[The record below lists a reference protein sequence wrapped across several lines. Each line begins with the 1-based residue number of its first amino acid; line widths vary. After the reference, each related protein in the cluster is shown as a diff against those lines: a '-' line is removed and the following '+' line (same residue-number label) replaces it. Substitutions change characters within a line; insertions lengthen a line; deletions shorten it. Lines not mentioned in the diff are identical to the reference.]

1 MRIMTLN
8 DTLTVSAQV
17 EIDDLAE
24 LKANGVT
31 TLVCNRPDG
40 ESQDQVTFDAIS
52 AAADALGIAVV
63 NLPFKSGEQT
73 DAQVQ
78 TFADLLEQ
86 AQAKAEK
93 IHAYCR
99 TGNRT
104 VCLWS
109 AAAVSRGAGAQEVLE
124 KAKEVG
130 FDVTDAVKPY
140 VADKEIAAAS
150 TQNEGAAKPSFD
162 VVIVGAGSGGI
173 AAAASLLKR
182 KGDLRIALVDPAE
195 SHYYQPGWTMVG
207 GGVFNNTQTKRNMRD
222 LIPSNVSW
230 IKQAA
235 VGFTPTEN
243 TVQLDNEQSLHYQ
256 HLIVAPGLVLN
267 WDGIKGLKESLGKN
281 GVTSNYSYEYS
292 AYTWELVKGLKKGRA
307 IFTQPPMPIKC
318 AGAPQKALYLSGD
331 HWRRTGA
338 LKDINIDFF
347 NAGGV
352 LFGVA
357 AYVPALQKYIEKY
370 HAKTHFNHTLVEVD
384 GENKRAYFKSSEEG
398 KENDVICEEFDM
410 IHVCP
415 PQKAP
420 DFVANSVLADAGG
433 WLDVDQFSL
442 QHKKFANVWGL
453 GDVMNTP
460 NAKTMA
466 AVRKQVPVVA
476 ANIVNS
482 IDGRDL
488 QAGYDGYGSCPLTV
502 ERGKIV
508 LAEFGYGGKLL
519 PSFPSFLLNG
529 TRPTWAAWILK
540 KDMLPAIY
548 WHAMLKGR
556 EWLAA
561 PKKLKSLRG

>member
-8 DTLTVSAQV
+8 TTLTVSAQV
-17 EIDDLAE
+17 EIEELAE

-31 TLVCNRPDG
+31 SLVCNRPDG
-40 ESQDQVTFDAIS
+40 ESQDQVAFETLS
-52 AAADALGIAVV
+52 AAAEALGITVI

-78 TFADLLEQ
+78 IFADLLEE
-86 AQAKAEK
+86 AQAKSEK
-93 IHAYCR
+93 VHAYCR
-99 TGNRT
+99 TGNRST
-104 VCLWS
+104 WLWS
-109 AAAVSRGAGAQEVLE
+109 AAAVSRGASVQDVLAT
-124 KAKEVG
+124 AKEVG
-130 FDVTDAVKPY
+130 FDVSDAVKPY
-140 VADKEIAAAS
+140 VKDKELTTVSAP
-150 TQNEGAAKPSFD
+150 NEGAAKPSFD

-182 KGDLRIALVDPAE
+182 KGDLRIALIDPAK

-207 GGVFNNTQTKRNMRD
+207 GGVFKNTQTKRNMRD
-222 LIPSNVSW
+222 LIPHNVSW
-230 IKQAA
+230 IKHSV
-235 VGFTPTEN
+235 VGFTPNEN
-243 TVQLDNEQSLHYQ
+243 TVQLDNEQSLHYRQ
-256 HLIVAPGLVLN
+256 LIVAPGLVLD

-281 GVTSNYSYEYS
+281 GVTSNYSYEHS
-292 AYTWELVKGLKKGRA
+292 AYTWELVEELKKGRA

-331 HWRRTGA
+331 HWYRTGA

-357 AYVPALQKYIEKY
+357 AYVPALQSYIDKYK
-370 HAKTHFNHTLVEVD
+370 AKTHFNHTLVEVD
-384 GENKRAYFKSSEEG
+384 GANKRAYFKSSEAG

-415 PQKAP
+415 PQKSP
-420 DFVANSVLADAGG
+420 EFVAKSALADAAG

-476 ANIVNS
+476 ANIINTRN
-482 IDGRDL
+482 GQEL

-548 WHAMLKGR
+548 WHAMLRGR

-561 PKKLKSLRG
+561 PKKLKSLKG

>member
-8 DTLTVSAQV
+8 TTLTVSAQV
-17 EIDDLAE
+17 EIEELAE

-31 TLVCNRPDG
+31 SLVCNRPDG
-40 ESQDQVTFDAIS
+40 ESQDQVAFETLS
-52 AAADALGIAVV
+52 AAAEALGITVV

-78 TFADLLEQ
+78 KFADLLDE
-86 AQAKAEK
+86 AQAKSEK
-93 IHAYCR
+93 VHAYCR
-99 TGNRT
+99 TGNRST
-104 VCLWS
+104 CLWS
-109 AAAVSRGAGAQEVLE
+109 AAAVSRGASAQEVLAT
-124 KAKEVG
+124 AKEVG
-130 FDVTDAVKPY
+130 FDVSDAVKPY
-140 VADKEIAAAS
+140 VKDNELTAS
-150 TQNEGAAKPSFD
+150 SAPNEGAAKPSFD

-182 KGDLRIALVDPAE
+182 KGDLRIALIDPAE

-222 LIPSNVSW
+222 LIPHNVSW
-230 IKQAA
+230 IKQSV

-256 HLIVAPGLVLN
+256 QLIVAPGLVLN

-281 GVTSNYSYEYS
+281 GVTSNYSYEHS

-331 HWRRTGA
+331 HWYRTGA
-338 LKDINIDFF
+338 LKDISIDFF

-357 AYVPALQKYIEKY
+357 AYVPALQSYIEKY
-370 HAKTHFNHTLVEVD
+370 KAKTHFNHTLVEVD
-384 GENKRAYFKSSEEG
+384 GANKRAYFKSSEAG
-398 KENDVICEEFDM
+398 KENEVICEEFDM

-415 PQKAP
+415 PQKSP
-420 DFVANSVLADAGG
+420 EFVAKSALADAGG

-476 ANIVNS
+476 ANIINTLK
-482 IDGRDL
+482 GQEL

>member
-8 DTLTVSAQV
+8 TTLTVSAQV
-17 EIDDLAE
+17 EIEELAE
-24 LKANGVT
+24 LKTNGVT
-31 TLVCNRPDG
+31 SLVCNRPDG
-40 ESQDQVTFDAIS
+40 ESQDQVAFETLS
-52 AAADALGIAVV
+52 AAAEALGITVI

-78 TFADLLEQ
+78 IFADLLDEV
-86 AQAKAEK
+86 QAKGEK
-93 IHAYCR
+93 VHAYCR
-99 TGNRT
+99 TGNRST
-104 VCLWS
+104 CLWS
-109 AAAVSRGAGAQEVLE
+109 AAAVSRGASAQEVLAT
-124 KAKEVG
+124 AKEVG
-130 FDVTDAVKPY
+130 FDVSDAVKPY
-140 VADKEIAAAS
+140 ATDKELTAS
-150 TQNEGAAKPSFD
+150 SAPNEGAAKPSFD

-173 AAAASLLKR
+173 AAVASLLKR
-182 KGDLRIALVDPAE
+182 KGDLRIALIDPAE

-207 GGVFNNTQTKRNMRD
+207 GGVFTNTQTKRNMRD
-222 LIPSNVSW
+222 LIPHNVSW
-230 IKQAA
+230 IKQS
-235 VGFTPTEN
+235 VIGFTPTEN

-256 HLIVAPGLVLN
+256 QLIVAPGLVLN
-267 WDGIKGLKESLGKN
+267 WDGIKGLEESLGKN
-281 GVTSNYSYEYS
+281 GVTSNYSYEHS

-331 HWRRTGA
+331 HWYRTGA
-338 LKDINIDFF
+338 LKDISIDFF

-357 AYVPALQKYIEKY
+357 AYVPALQKYIDKY
-370 HAKTHFNHTLVEVD
+370 KAKAHFNHTLVEVD
-384 GENKRAYFKSSEEG
+384 GANKRAYFKSSEEG

-415 PQKAP
+415 PQKSP
-420 DFVANSVLADAGG
+420 EFVAKSALADAGG

-476 ANIVNS
+476 ANIINTLK
-482 IDGRDL
+482 GQEL

-519 PSFPSFLLNG
+519 PSFPSLLLNG

-561 PKKLKSLRG
+561 PKKLKSLKG

>member
-1 MRIMTLN
+1 MRILKL
-8 DTLTVSAQV
+8 DSTLTASEQV
-17 EIDDLAE
+17 ESEDLQT
-24 LKANGVT
+24 LKEQGVSL
-31 TLVCNRPDG
+31 LVCNRPDA
-40 ESQDQVTFDAIS
+40 EADDQ
-52 AAADALGIAVV
+52 IAFTE
-63 NLPFKSGEQT
+63 L
-73 DAQVQ
+73 A
-78 TFADLLEQ
+78 
-86 AQAKAEK
+86 AQAKELGIETLSIPFKPGQQTPDQVAEFAK
-93 IHAYCR
+93 LLANADKQDQKLHAFCR
-99 TGNRT
+99 SGNRST
-104 VCLWS
+104 CLWS
-109 AAAVSRGAGAQEVLE
+109 AAKVSQGADAESILAT
-124 KAKEVG
+124 AKEAG
-130 FDVTDAVKPY
+130 FDVSEAIKPY
-140 VADKEIAAAS
+140 LGEKMKS
-150 TQNEGAAKPSFD
+150 TETTETSTPSYD
-162 VVIVGAGSGGI
+162 VVIIGAGSGGI
-173 AAAASLLKR
+173 AAASSLLKR
-182 KGDLRIALVDPAE
+182 KGGLRIALVDPAE
-195 SHYYQPGWTMVG
+195 EHYYQPGWTMVG
-207 GGVFNNTQTKRNMRD
+207 GGVFSNTQTKRSMSD
-222 LIPSNVSW
+222 LIPNKVSW

-235 VGFTPTEN
+235 VGFSPEQN
-243 TVQLDNEQSLHYQ
+243 TVQLDNQQSLHYA

-281 GVTSNYSYEYS
+281 GVTSNYSYEHS
-292 AYTWELVKGLKKGRA
+292 AYTWQLVQNLKKGRA

-331 HWRRTGA
+331 HWFRSGV

-370 HAKTHFNHTLVEVD
+370 QAKTHFNHTLVEVD
-384 GENKRAYFKSSEEG
+384 GENKRAYLKSSEADADGELR
-398 KENDVICEEFDM
+398 CEEFDM

-420 DFVANSVLADAGG
+420 DFVAQSALADAGG

-442 QHKKFANVWGL
+442 QHKKFANIWGL

-476 ANIVNS
+476 ANIVAS
-482 IDGRDL
+482 MKSQEL
-488 QAGYDGYGSCPLTV
+488 SAGYDGYGSCPLTV
-502 ERGKIV
+502 QRGKIV

-519 PSFPSFLLNG
+519 PSFPKFLLNG
-529 TRPTWAAWILK
+529 TSPTWGAWILK

-561 PKKLKSLRG
+561 PKKLKALRNA

>member
-1 MRIMTLN
+1 MT
-8 DTLTVSAQV
+8 S
-17 EIDDLAE
+17 
-24 LKANGVT
+24 
-31 TLVCNRPDG
+31 LVCNRPDG
-40 ESQDQVTFDAIS
+40 ESQDQVAFETLS
-52 AAADALGIAVV
+52 AAAEALGITVV

-78 TFADLLEQ
+78 KFADLLEE
-86 AQAKAEK
+86 AQAKSEK
-93 IHAYCR
+93 VHAYCR
-99 TGNRT
+99 TGNRST
-104 VCLWS
+104 CLWS
-109 AAAVSRGAGAQEVLE
+109 AAAVSRGASAQEVLAT
-124 KAKEVG
+124 AKEVG
-130 FDVTDAVKPY
+130 FDVSDAVKPY
-140 VADKEIAAAS
+140 LKDNELTAS
-150 TQNEGAAKPSFD
+150 SAPNEGAAKPSFD

-182 KGDLRIALVDPAE
+182 KGDLRIALIDPAE

-222 LIPSNVSW
+222 LIPHNVSW
-230 IKQAA
+230 IKQSV

-256 HLIVAPGLVLN
+256 QLIVAPGLVLN

-281 GVTSNYSYEYS
+281 GVTSNYSYEHS

-331 HWRRTGA
+331 HWYRTGA
-338 LKDINIDFF
+338 LKDISIDFF

-357 AYVPALQKYIEKY
+357 AYVPALESYIDKYK
-370 HAKTHFNHTLVEVD
+370 AKTHFNHTLVEVD
-384 GENKRAYFKSSEEG
+384 GANKRAYFKSSEAG
-398 KENDVICEEFDM
+398 KENEVICEEFDM

-415 PQKAP
+415 PQKSP
-420 DFVANSVLADAGG
+420 EFVAKSALADAGG

-476 ANIVNS
+476 ANIINTLK
-482 IDGRDL
+482 GQEL

>member
-1 MRIMTLN
+1 MRLMTLN
-8 DTLTVSAQV
+8 TTLTVSAQV
-17 EIDDLAE
+17 EIEELAE
-24 LKANGVT
+24 LKTNGVT
-31 TLVCNRPDG
+31 SLVCNRPDG
-40 ESQDQVTFDAIS
+40 ESQDQVAFETLS
-52 AAADALGIAVV
+52 AAAEALGITVI

-78 TFADLLEQ
+78 IFADLLDE
-86 AQAKAEK
+86 AQAKGEK
-93 IHAYCR
+93 VHAYCR
-99 TGNRT
+99 TGNRST
-104 VCLWS
+104 CLWS
-109 AAAVSRGAGAQEVLE
+109 AAAVSRGASAQEVLAT
-124 KAKEVG
+124 AKEVG
-130 FDVTDAVKPY
+130 FDVSDAVKPY
-140 VADKEIAAAS
+140 AMDKELTASAA
-150 TQNEGAAKPSFD
+150 QNEGAAKPSFD

-182 KGDLRIALVDPAE
+182 KGDLRIALIDPAE

-207 GGVFNNTQTKRNMRD
+207 GGVFTNTQTKRNMRD
-222 LIPSNVSW
+222 LIPHNVSW
-230 IKQAA
+230 IKQS
-235 VGFTPTEN
+235 VIGFTPTEN

-256 HLIVAPGLVLN
+256 QLIVAPGLVLN

-281 GVTSNYSYEYS
+281 GVTSNYSYEHS

-331 HWRRTGA
+331 HWYRSGA
-338 LKDINIDFF
+338 LKDISIDFF

-357 AYVPALQKYIEKY
+357 AYVPALQKYIDKY
-370 HAKTHFNHTLVEVD
+370 KAKAHFNHTLVEVD
-384 GENKRAYFKSSEEG
+384 GANKRAYFKSSEEG

-415 PQKAP
+415 PQKSP
-420 DFVANSVLADAGG
+420 EFVAKSALADAGG

-476 ANIVNS
+476 ANIINTLK
-482 IDGRDL
+482 GQEL

-519 PSFPSFLLNG
+519 PSFPSLLLNG

-561 PKKLKSLRG
+561 PKKLKSLKG

>member
-1 MRIMTLN
+1 MRIMKLD
-8 DTLTVSAQV
+8 DTLTASAQV
-17 EIDDLAE
+17 ESENLEE
-24 LKANGVT
+24 LKAQGISV
-31 TLVCNRPDG
+31 LVCNRPDG
-40 ESQDQVTFDAIS
+40 EAEEQPAFDAL
-52 AAADALGIAVV
+52 AAQAKQLGIEMLSIAFR
-63 NLPFKSGEQT
+63 PGEQT
-73 DAQVQ
+73 SEQVDE
-78 TFADLLEQ
+78 FAKLL
-86 AQAKAEK
+86 AKAKLNEHK
-93 IHAYCR
+93 VHAFCR
-99 TGNRT
+99 TGNRST
-104 VCLWS
+104 CLWS
-109 AAAVSRGAGAQEVLE
+109 AVKVREGVDSTQVLTI
-124 KAKEVG
+124 AKEAG
-130 FDVTDAVKPY
+130 FDVSEAIKPY
-140 VADKEIAAAS
+140 QGEKMNTAATAENQS
-150 TQNEGAAKPSFD
+150 QQSYD
-162 VVIVGAGSGGI
+162 VVIIGAGSGGI
-173 AAAASLLKR
+173 AAASSLLKR

-195 SHYYQPGWTMVG
+195 EHYYQPGWTMVG
-207 GGVFNNTQTKRNMRD
+207 GGVFSNTQTKRSMSD
-222 LIPSNVSW
+222 LIPNKVSW

-235 VGFTPTEN
+235 TGFSPEQN
-243 TVQLDNEQSLHYQ
+243 TVQLDNQESLHYS

-281 GVTSNYSYEYS
+281 GVTSNYSYEHS
-292 AYTWELVKGLKKGRA
+292 AYTWQLVQNLKKGRA

-331 HWRRTGA
+331 HWFRSGV

-370 HAKTHFNHTLVEVD
+370 KAQTHFNHTLVEVD
-384 GENKRAYFKSSEEG
+384 GENKRAYFKSSEAGAE
-398 KENDVICEEFDM
+398 EELRCEEFDM

-420 DFVANSVLADAGG
+420 DFVAQSALADAGG

-442 QHKKFANVWGL
+442 QHKKFANIWGL

-476 ANIVNS
+476 ANIVAS
-482 IDGRDL
+482 MKSQEL
-488 QAGYDGYGSCPLTV
+488 SAGYDGYGSCPLTV
-502 ERGKIV
+502 QRGKIV

-519 PSFPSFLLNG
+519 PSFPKFLLNG
-529 TRPTWAAWILK
+529 TSPTWGAWILK

-561 PKKLKSLRG
+561 PKKLKALRNA

>member
-1 MRIMTLN
+1 MAT
-8 DTLTVSAQV
+8 
-17 EIDDLAE
+17 
-24 LKANGVT
+24 
-31 TLVCNRPDG
+31 
-40 ESQDQVTFDAIS
+40 
-52 AAADALGIAVV
+52 
-63 NLPFKSGEQT
+63 
-73 DAQVQ
+73 
-78 TFADLLEQ
+78 
-86 AQAKAEK
+86 
-93 IHAYCR
+93 
-99 TGNRT
+99 
-104 VCLWS
+104 
-109 AAAVSRGAGAQEVLE
+109 
-124 KAKEVG
+124 AKEVG
-130 FDVTDAVKPY
+130 FDVSDAVKPY
-140 VADKEIAAAS
+140 VKDNELTAS
-150 TQNEGAAKPSFD
+150 SAPNEGAAKPSFD

-182 KGDLRIALVDPAE
+182 KGDLRIALIDPAE

-222 LIPSNVSW
+222 LIPHNVSW
-230 IKQAA
+230 IKQSV

-256 HLIVAPGLVLN
+256 QLIVAPGLVLN

-281 GVTSNYSYEYS
+281 SVTSNYSYEHS

-331 HWRRTGA
+331 HWYRTGA
-338 LKDINIDFF
+338 LKDISIDFF

-357 AYVPALQKYIEKY
+357 AYVPALQSYIDKYKT
-370 HAKTHFNHTLVEVD
+370 KTHFNHTLIEVD
-384 GENKRAYFKSSEEG
+384 GANKRAYFKSSEAG
-398 KENDVICEEFDM
+398 KENEVICEEFDM

-415 PQKAP
+415 PQKSP
-420 DFVANSVLADAGG
+420 EFVAKSALADAGG

-476 ANIVNS
+476 ANIINTLK
-482 IDGRDL
+482 GQEL